1 MTVYSDEEAILTGF
15 FSEVLDDV
23 KKSLEIFEEKKVE
36 ELKCASCGAPI
47 DLEKCDAK
55 GYYKC
60 EYCSTIEKVAAWH
73 GI

>member
-23 KKSLEIFEEKKVE
+23 KKSLEIFEEKKVG
-36 ELKCASCGAPI
+36 ELKCGSCGAI

-55 GYYKC
+55 GYYVR
-60 EYCSTIEKVAAWH
+60 ILFHH
-73 GI
+73 GKSCRLACNLV